1 MSFEK
6 LNNDNSTEIIDN
18 SASMSPEVFVSEID
32 NDNVLPEDFEFE
44 EADKEGKD
52 VNIFKAKKY
61 TEEKQTDEKLQAQET
76 LFSKQKSSVLKFNNS
91 WTIYQDYEQVG
102 KIEKTYMTWAIL
114 DFTWSM
120 QKEQIQQVIDA
131 ILSLSKSWLIKSDTI
146 FNVMYDIPDREKK
159 ISNKE
164 TQTKLESISF
174 WENGNGLKKLLV
186 EKWLVSTDW
195 KVEKKGTGST
205 PLYSAILKNL
215 MNPAVR
221 EATVFTDWSSDLSA
235 QKKIWLE
242 EKNTKESRDQMIRLC
257 NEYDKKINI
266 IVFNIDEEH
275 VRRVVEMKKYFK
287 DNNAEK
293 FISITNI
300 GDVSNE
306 QLSGK
311 LAKEISQKYSNVT
324 IYEDHDLENRELSI
338 DEKWDPVASNNNQKP
353 FSDLVLEKNI
363 FAGYDQNDKSYVV
376 DLYTLFPDIDLSQA
390 EVSYKI
396 NSYNSISQNEIYEE
410 KTKQNNTYIIDTSWS
425 MWLTWASF
433 FKSANLSSNPDLSYD
448 DLQYIT
454 KSVRGFKA
462 ENERKWSVI
471 HDFTDSWEN
480 VKLNFNSINL
490 KNINYNKERKI
501 CSLVLK
507 YKIHQLQQSDNKTI
521 DDVEKFQKVLY
532 KNKLDQSDLDLYNE
546 ILKDINLNEVEEMYN
561 NIIKLENIQ
570 WSSRTPLLE
579 AISQFSNSDFC
590 STYKKE
596 NWNVENNNQF
606 LTVNFLTDFGE
617 NQSDN
622 CDLIK
627 IYKDIITQDNPD
639 SKSIKDFKSYVQF
652 RNWLRDWYSIYK
664 WKNNSN
670 QEKRLINFLKDQEF
684 VQNLKNQLE
693 TNKTRINF
701 VYYPNSITGFYDYYY
716 FLELLSKAVN
726 SEWQEP
732 LISFEQKDKEV
743 RKSFL
748 SMLSSKKLV
757 PDQSVYTRHSLS
769 VSVKTLNWNVQTKNI
784 GIKNLE

>member
-1 MSFEK
+1 MNEVLKELDKTEDLGQPDVDKANPEK
-6 LNNDNSTEIIDN
+6 VAKVLDNS
-18 SASMSPEVFVSEID
+18 
-32 NDNVLPEDFEFE
+32 DNVLPGDFECK
-44 EADKEGKD
+44 EADEKNTD

-91 WTIYQDYEQVG
+91 GTIYQDYEQVG
-102 KIEKTYMTWAIL
+102 KIEKTHMTGAIL
-114 DFTWSM
+114 DFTGSM

-131 ILSLSKSWLIKSDTI
+131 ILSLSKSGLIKSDTI

-174 WENGNGLKKLLV
+174 GENGNGLKKLLV
-186 EKWLVSTDW
+186 EKGLVSTDW

-221 EATVFTDWSSDLSA
+221 EATVFTDGSSDLSA
-235 QKKIWLE
+235 QKKIGLE

-324 IYEDHDLENRELSI
+324 IYEDPDLENRELSI
-338 DEKWDPVASNNNQKP
+338 DEKGDLIASNNIQKP

-363 FAGYDQNDKSYVV
+363 FASYNQNDKSYAV
-376 DLYTLFPDIDLSQA
+376 DLYTLFPDIELSQA

-410 KTKQNNTYIIDTSWS
+410 KTKQNNTYIIDTSGS
-425 MWLTWASF
+425 MGLTGASF

-454 KSVRGFKA
+454 KSVRGFKT
-462 ENERKWSVI
+462 ENKAKIFGGKPNVI
-471 HDFTDSWEN
+471 HDFTNTGEDVEINFSN
-480 VKLNFNSINL
+480 VSLDKLNI
-490 KNINYNKERKI
+490 KYNNERRKVF
-501 CSLVLK
+501 SLVLK
-507 YKIHQLQQSDNKTI
+507 YKIQKLQKSDNKTI
-521 DDVEKFQKVLY
+521 DEVEKFQKVLY
-532 KNKLDQSDLDLYNE
+532 FAGEKDRGAIKNKLDQSHLDLYNE
-546 ILKDINLNEVEEMYN
+546 ILKDIDIKEVGKMYN
-561 NIIKLENIQ
+561 NIVKLEKIQ
-570 WSSRTPLLE
+570 SSDRTPLLE
-579 AISQFSNSDFC
+579 AISQFTDSDFC
-590 STYKKE
+590 EKYRR
-596 NWNVENNNQF
+596 NNGNIENNSET

-622 CDLIK
+622 NSALKELYLSYIERK
-627 IYKDIITQDNPD
+627 IPAD
-639 SKSIKDFKSYVQF
+639 S
-652 RNWLRDWYSIYK
+652 
-664 WKNNSN
+664 
-670 QEKRLINFLKDQEF
+670 LKDQEF
-684 VQNLKNQLE
+684 VVNLRNQLKSK
-693 TNKTRINF
+693 NIKINF
-701 VYYPNSITGFYDYYY
+701 VYYEDKINNHFYN
-716 FLELLSKAVN
+716 FLELLSKSIN
-726 SEWQEP
+726 SEGQKP
-732 LISFEQKDKEV
+732 LISFEKKDKEV
-743 RKSFL
+743 SKGFL
-748 SMLSSKKLV
+748 PMLSSKKLV
-757 PDQSVYTRHSLS
+757 SKESVYTRHSLS
-769 VSVKTLNWNVQTKNI
+769 VSIKTPNGNIQTKNVEV
-784 GIKNLE
+784 KNVK